1 MEIKTFEVADGI
13 YRISVGPGGRLEF
26 NHFVIVDERPVL
38 VHTGRVGWFELLKE
52 EVGRL
57 VDVRGIAYIV
67 FSHFEADEC
76 GALNQWL
83 GVAPRAEVLTNR
95 IGRATVEDY
104 SIRGPRLVRGGERVD
119 LGVHRLRVLETP
131 HFPHNWDA
139 VLYYEEREGVLFGSD
154 LGAHWGVGEPAVEG
168 VEVVEAVGGFQRET
182 GFMAGGRCLEE
193 AIEKL
198 EALEIRH
205 LATQHG
211 STIYGEGIK
220 LLLGRLKAEF
230 GSGVEAAGGRAY
242 R

>member
-13 YRISVGPGGRLEF
+13 HRISVGPGGRLEF

-38 VHTGRVGWFELLKE
+38 VHTGRIGWFELLKE

-57 VDVRGIAYIV
+57 VDVREIAYIV

-76 GALNQWL
+76 GALNHWL
-83 GVAPRAEVLTNR
+83 RVAERAQVLTNK
-95 IGRATVEDY
+95 IGRASIEDY
-104 SIRGPRLVRGGERVD
+104 SIRRPRLVREGERLD
-119 LGVHRLRVLETP
+119 LGRHRLRALETP

-139 VLYYEEREGVLFGSD
+139 MLYFEERERVLFGSD

-168 VEVVEAVGGFQRET
+168 AEVVEAAVRFQRET
-182 GFMAGGRCLEE
+182 GFMAGGRYLEE

-198 EALEIRH
+198 EALDIRY

-211 STIYGEGIK
+211 STIYGESIK
-220 LLLGRLKAEF
+220 SLLERLRAEF
-230 GSGVEAAGGRAY
+230 GRESEAAG
-242 R
+242 